1 MDMLAIALSTTQTAP
16 DAATPAAG
24 VGDAFARCL
33 AREVQQAIKPGA
45 TPVKPMTAV
54 KTACALGPGA
64 SRSDANEVVSDA
76 NASSGH
82 SATGDEGTAN
92 AGAEA
97 GLATTDST
105 LAAQEA
111 VLGMVVASNF
121 AVLPW
126 QLAGLAVPA
135 SPGVADDPTGVAGTS
150 VSGVVASVASMPVQ
164 TESTQGSQSGQVAAL
179 SFDAARNASTS
190 DAAALPNQVPA
201 VTIPGQPRS
210 APNGREAA
218 LGVPQGANVGESV
231 PARGADDVSALGLGA
246 PSGGLSVQAPAAPVA
261 VLADAALR
269 NGPVVSA
276 VSGPIAGVTPG
287 LGGDASGR
295 GLGATLGQVGLGVRE
310 DGAQGSSTGRDAV
323 GVSRMIEGVA
333 AVSGSAQGVLE
344 TALTELD
351 GVGDPRLAFDARAVM
366 ADARVVGAPKALPG
380 AGANALVAPSASW
393 LMADLGLLGA
403 GIGETIAPPD
413 GVDGLLMPP
422 GDTLGSGEA
431 VYTDEPVTAMAPGLD
446 GRGLT
451 GGVASRGAQ
460 GLGSD
465 LGLVKPQTGVEA
477 GVSDGLG
484 VPVVNGVA
492 PRPSALNQVVAGA
505 GDRLEVLEAGLAL
518 NQVQPEASAISAAT
532 ERVPGV
538 QRAEAAQGVL
548 SSGFVAATVV
558 NNGVADRS
566 AGLRRVAPVE
576 NGPDRVAGESVL
588 NGEAV
593 APAGDGRFAGSGGPT
608 GRDADGGEAGTAGQG
623 GRGFDSTQWLGAG
636 AARLGPAVGGMAIGG
651 GTQVPAEAGL
661 AVAAEDEAVVAEVIQ
676 PSEPVSDKVAGALGG
691 LGASERVLPSV
702 REAGETTPAQRVM
715 PQVFEALTQ
724 LRGGMVRSLRVALN
738 PEELGPLE
746 IQVVSRGGVLH
757 ARLSAESQEVKS
769 VLDTQVAS
777 LQRHLQELG
786 LKVERVDVVWQGS
799 ESMRQGA
806 GEASA
811 QGQFGQGQFEG
822 GQARQNARGA
832 GAVTLAEPVSEVL
845 RLADEGTGGAVDYR
859 A

>member
-1 MDMLAIALSTTQTAP
+1 
-16 DAATPAAG
+16 
-24 VGDAFARCL
+24 
-33 AREVQQAIKPGA
+33 
-45 TPVKPMTAV
+45 
-54 KTACALGPGA
+54 
-64 SRSDANEVVSDA
+64 
-76 NASSGH
+76 
-82 SATGDEGTAN
+82 
-92 AGAEA
+92 
-97 GLATTDST
+97 
-105 LAAQEA
+105 
-111 VLGMVVASNF
+111 
-121 AVLPW
+121 
-126 QLAGLAVPA
+126 
-135 SPGVADDPTGVAGTS
+135 
-150 VSGVVASVASMPVQ
+150 
-164 TESTQGSQSGQVAAL
+164 
-179 SFDAARNASTS
+179 
-190 DAAALPNQVPA
+190 
-201 VTIPGQPRS
+201 
-210 APNGREAA
+210 
-218 LGVPQGANVGESV
+218 
-231 PARGADDVSALGLGA
+231 
-246 PSGGLSVQAPAAPVA
+246 
-261 VLADAALR
+261 
-269 NGPVVSA
+269 
-276 VSGPIAGVTPG
+276 
-287 LGGDASGR
+287 
-295 GLGATLGQVGLGVRE
+295 
-310 DGAQGSSTGRDAV
+310 
-323 GVSRMIEGVA
+323 MIEGVA

-799 ESMRQGA
+799 ESLRQGA